1 MKHSELTIRGLLLGA
16 VIAAVFTAA
25 NVYLGLRVGLT
36 IASSIPAAVISMGIL
51 RAFKT
56 GNIREN
62 NIVQTV
68 ASAGGTLSSIVFVLP
83 GLVMLGYW
91 NGFPFWATFLVCALG
106 GFLGVMFSIPLRR
119 ALVVNT
125 PLPFPEGVAA
135 AEVLKVG
142 AHGDEASPN
151 ALEREKGPLIVLWS
165 AVVAAFMQMVTFTGA
180 AAATLT
186 KTFRVGVYAATGVD
200 LGFSLAL
207 LGAGHLVGLSVG
219 IAQLVGVLV
228 CWAVFVP
235 MWTHVAPGADVAEAV
250 DTVWRNVRFVGAG
263 AIGVAAIWSLI
274 KLVKPVIDGMIAT
287 ARANKARGGAAGEYE
302 DRDIP
307 GAWIVAV
314 SAVSLVGV
322 GWLLWDFMQGTALAP
337 MSPLLIGGGIAF
349 VVVIGFFVATV
360 AGYMAALIGASNSPV
375 SGIGILATV
384 IGALLLAMFVLPT
397 LGVGATQA
405 LVAFCLFAVSIV
417 FTVATI
423 SNDNLQ
429 DLKTGQLVGA
439 SPWKQQVA
447 LLVGVVAGSLVIPL
461 ILNVLNHSQG
471 FPGDPNRDAV
481 MAEPLSAPQAT
492 LISTIARG
500 VLNADLD
507 WYRIGIGAALG
518 VAFCVIDEI
527 LGELKLMRLPPLAI
541 GIGIYLPMSATFAV
555 TVGSITGWIYE
566 RLANKSPQA
575 EMLKRF
581 GVLMASGLIVGESM
595 LGVLN
600 AAVVAST
607 DNDAPFRLPFLGDGF
622 APVAEIVAPVLFV
635 VLTYAIYRWTWAQT
649 RAAPS
654 KA

>member
-1 MKHSELTIRGLLLGA
+1 MLDKELTFRGLILGA
-16 VIAAVFTAA
+16 IIAAVFTAA
-25 NVYLGLRVGLT
+25 NVYLGLKVGLT

-68 ASAGGTLSSIVFVLP
+68 ASAGGTLSAIVFVLP

-91 NGFPFWATFLVCALG
+91 NGFPFWATFLVCTLG

-151 ALEREKGPLIVLWS
+151 ALEREKGPLIVLW
-165 AVVAAFMQMVTFTGA
+165 AAIVAAFMQVVTFTGA
-180 AAATLT
+180 AASTLT
-186 KTFRVGVYAATGVD
+186 KTFRAGLYAATGVD
-200 LGFSLAL
+200 FGFSLAL

-219 IAQLVGVLV
+219 IAQLLGVLI

-235 MWTHVAPGADVAEAV
+235 LWTHVGPTDDVAAIVTE
-250 DTVWRNVRFVGAG
+250 TWRRVRFVGAG

-287 ARANKARGGAAGEYE
+287 ARANKTRGATSGEYG

-307 GAWIVAV
+307 SLWIIAI
-314 SAVSLVGV
+314 SALSLVGV
-322 GWLLWDFMQGTALAP
+322 GWLLWDFMAGTPLTE
-337 MSPLLIGGGIAF
+337 MSPALIGGGLVY

-384 IGALLLAMFVLPT
+384 IGALLLAMFVAPT

-417 FTVATI
+417 FTVSTI

-461 ILNVLNHSQG
+461 ILNVLNHSYG
-471 FPGDPNRDAV
+471 FPGDPHRDAV
-481 MAEPLSAPQAT
+481 MGDPLSAPQAT

-507 WYRIGIGAALG
+507 WNTIGVGAVLG
-518 VAFCVIDEI
+518 VALCVFDEI
-527 LGELKLMRLPPLAI
+527 LGAMKVMRLPPLAV

-555 TVGSITGWIYE
+555 TIGAITGWIYE
-566 RLANKSPQA
+566 RAASKSPNA

-600 AAVVAST
+600 AAVVAAT
-607 DNDAPFRLPFLGDGF
+607 DNDAPFRLPFIGEGF
-622 APVAEIVAPVLFV
+622 TPISEIIAPVMFII
-635 VLTYAIYRWTWAQT
+635 LTYAIYRWTWAQT
-649 RAAPS
+649 RA
-654 KA
+654 KQR